1 MKRSIPILLIFCAL
15 LAIVSGFFLPSFVS
29 AMQDQKL
36 KTKVN
41 TYETSSLQFHPVVQL
56 KDSLRL
62 LTGEYT
68 TEYLENGSNLDADGA
83 YQAALDTMQFM
94 AAQGAAGILSEEYPD
109 HTEAPFLVVSA
120 DKTMSA
126 IMWRC
131 ALYSKNLNKWVEI
144 LIDDSSG
151 KMLAFSMT
159 SDQDIIDIQSTKGVK
174 EKAYEFSS
182 KLADICSN
190 YYGWKTENVQVNDI
204 LPIDNLSGYSIK
216 SSIKMRDDGGD
227 LVVFPL
233 TISGNQYTLNMLLKF
248 KGIIN

>member
-1 MKRSIPILLIFCAL
+1 MKRFIPILLIFCVL

-29 AMQDQKL
+29 AMQDQEL
-36 KTKVN
+36 KTKIN
-41 TYETSSLQFHPVVQL
+41 TYETSSIQFHPVAQL

-62 LTGEYT
+62 LNGEYT
-68 TEYLENGSNLDADGA
+68 TEDRENGSHLDADGA
-83 YQAALDTMQFM
+83 HQAAVDTMQFM
-94 AAQGAAGILSEEYPD
+94 TAQGAVGILSEGYQG

-131 ALYSKNLNKWVEI
+131 SLYSENLNKWIDI

-151 KMLAFSMT
+151 KMLSFNMI
-159 SDQDIIDIQSTKGVK
+159 SDQDVIDTQSTKDVK
-174 EKAYEFSS
+174 EQAYELSS
-182 KLADICSN
+182 KQADVYSN
-190 YYGWKTENVQVNDI
+190 YYGWKIENVQVNDI
-204 LPIDNLSGYSIK
+204 LPIANLSGYSIK
-216 SSIKMRDDGGD
+216 STIEMRDDEGN

-233 TISGNQYTLNMLLKF
+233 TISGNQYTFNVLLKY

>member
-1 MKRSIPILLIFCAL
+1 MKRAIPILLVFCAL

-29 AMQDQKL
+29 SMQDQKL

-41 TYETSSLQFHPVVQL
+41 TYETSSLQFHPVTQL
-56 KDSLRL
+56 KDSLQL

-83 YQAALDTMQFM
+83 HQAALDTMQFM
-94 AAQGAAGILSEEYPD
+94 KAQGAAGILSEEYQD

-131 ALYSKNLNKWVEI
+131 SLYNQNLDEWVDI

-151 KMLAFSMT
+151 KMLSFNMI
-159 SDQDIIDIQSTKGVK
+159 SDQEILTGQSTEDIEGQ
-174 EKAYEFSS
+174 AYKFSS
-182 KLADICSN
+182 KLADIYSN
-190 YYGWKTENVQVNDI
+190 YYGWKIEDVRVNGA
-204 LPIDNLSGYSIK
+204 LTKDNLSGYSTK
-216 SSIKMRDDGGD
+216 GSIKMRDDEGN

-233 TISGNQYTLNMLLKF
+233 TISGKQYTFNILLRF
-248 KGIIN
+248 RGTIN

>member
-1 MKRSIPILLIFCAL
+1 MKKAIPILLAFCAL

-41 TYETSSLQFHPVVQL
+41 TYETSSLQFHPVTQL

-62 LTGEYT
+62 LNGEYT
-68 TEYLENGSNLDADGA
+68 IEYRENGSNLDANGA
-83 YQAALDTMQFM
+83 HQAALDMMQFM
-94 AAQGAAGILSEEYPD
+94 EAQGAAGVLSERYPD
-109 HTEAPFLVVSA
+109 HTEAPLLVVSA

-131 ALYSKNLNKWVEI
+131 SLYSKNLNKWVDI

-151 KMLAFSMT
+151 KMLSFNMI
-159 SDQDIIDIQSTKGVK
+159 SDQDIIDTQSTKDIK
-174 EKAYEFSS
+174 KQAYEFSS

-190 YYGWKTENVQVNDI
+190 YYGWKTENVQINGV
-204 LPIDNLSGYSIK
+204 LPMDNLSGYSIK

-233 TISGNQYTLNMLLKF
+233 TVSGNQYTFNVLLKF
-248 KGIIN
+248 I